1 MSQIVILRVY
11 YLYDSLCITNSMYMG
26 KSDMYT
32 VFKQDCIK
40 LVGVFQ
46 YQLYVCVALSE
57 QMLQINVFLF

>member
-1 MSQIVILRVY
+1 
-11 YLYDSLCITNSMYMG
+11 MYMG

-57 QMLQINVFLF
+57 QMLQINVFLFWKW